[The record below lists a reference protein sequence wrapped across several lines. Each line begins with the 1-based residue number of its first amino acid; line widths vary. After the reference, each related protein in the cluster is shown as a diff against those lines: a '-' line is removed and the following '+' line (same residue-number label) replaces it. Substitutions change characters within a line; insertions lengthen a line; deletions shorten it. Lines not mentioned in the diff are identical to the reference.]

1 VALAERGAREIIL
14 AHLSR
19 ENNTPAM
26 ARNAVELALSA
37 AGFSEV
43 RLTVAPR
50 DHMSEAYC
58 VRRTLCK
65 E

>member
-1 VALAERGAREIIL
+1 
-14 AHLSR
+14 
-19 ENNTPAM
+19 M

-58 VRRTLCK
+58 VNRRTVCK